1 MQIQIQTDISS
12 ILMSLDLIGTLVFA
26 ISGAM
31 AASSKKL
38 DLFGAA
44 FIAFVTAVGGGTV
57 RDLLIG
63 ATPVGWMRDTNYIF
77 IILAG
82 VGLTFLFKKY
92 VRKLRRTLFL
102 FDTIG
107 ISVFTILGL
116 QKALLVDIGPII
128 AVMMGMFSA
137 VLGGVIR
144 DILINEIPL
153 IFRKEI
159 YAMACIAGGAAFIIM
174 EQLGLSFEQ
183 NSTVSILLIIGIRI
197 LAIRFKIGLPGIEDD
212 YHFLKRSKH
221 NKK

>member
-1 MQIQIQTDISS
+1 MPIEFPKNANEVLYI
-12 ILMSLDLIGTLVFA
+12 LDLIGTLVFA
-26 ISGAM
+26 ISGSM

-57 RDLLIG
+57 RDLLLG
-63 ATPVGWMRDTNYIF
+63 TTPVGWMQDTTYIYV
-77 IILAG
+77 ILSG
-82 VGLTFLFKKY
+82 VGITFLFKAV
-92 VRKLRRTLFL
+92 VRKLRKTLFL

-107 ISVFTILGL
+107 IGVFTILGL
-116 QKALLVDIGPII
+116 SKALILEVPAPI

-159 YAMACIAGGAAFIIM
+159 YAMACVAGGTAFVFL
-174 EQLGLSFEQ
+174 QDVLSFEW
-183 NSTVSILLIIGIRI
+183 NVVATISLIIAIRI
-197 LAIRFKIGLPGIEDD
+197 VVIKFKIGLSEIDD
-212 YHFLKRSKH
+212 SKRRIFTKSE
-221 NKK
+221 